1 MSTTSDDVRPT
12 RSGLAGRLRALRGA
26 TVPRVS
32 QTAAGRAIGT
42 SQNKI
47 SRAESGQ
54 WVLTPQDVRTL
65 ARLYGAT
72 ADEQRRL
79 VRWAEALAP
88 GEVDARAILH
98 RNGGTAAFQAR
109 VRRLEDGA
117 EVVRAYQPGMIL
129 GQLQTES
136 YARVVFR
143 GDTAAVAERM
153 RRNEQL
159 LTDRNRRWRLVQPVG
174 ALLWNLGGREVM
186 AEQMDALIVASRLPH
201 VELRIITADQPT
213 TFAVTHGFHLYDEQS
228 VLVGI
233 LTGTTISKTA
243 VDVRQYSELHDR
255 LVEVSIGGDEA
266 RAAIAQ
272 IAADYREGTTS
283 GALEK

>member
-1 MSTTSDDVRPT
+1 MSTAPDDARPS
-12 RSGLAGRLRALRGA
+12 RHGLAGRLRELREA

-54 WVLTPQDVRTL
+54 WVLPADDVRTL

-98 RNGGTAAFQAR
+98 RGGGTAAFQGR

-117 EVVRAYQPGMIL
+117 ELVRAYQPGMIL
-129 GQLQTES
+129 GQLQTER
-136 YARVVFR
+136 YAGVVFR
-143 GDTAAVAERM
+143 GDRAAVAERM
-153 RRNEQL
+153 RRNEEL
-159 LTDRNRRWRLVQPVG
+159 MTNPNRRWRLVQPVG
-174 ALLWNLGGREVM
+174 ALLWNLGGHEVM
-186 AEQMDALIVASRLPH
+186 AEQMDALVAASRLPH
-201 VELRIITADQPT
+201 VDLRVITAEQPT
-213 TFAVTHGFHLYDEQS
+213 TFAVTHGFHLYDEQA

-233 LTGTTISKTA
+233 VTGTTVSKA
-243 VDVRQYSELHDR
+243 EGDVRQYQELHDR
-255 LVEVSIGGDEA
+255 LVGVSVGGDTA
-266 RAAIAQ
+266 REAIAR
-272 IAADYREGTTS
+272 IAHDYRQE
-283 GALEK
+283 